1 LQRISVKV
9 IRRYSCKDNKQFVYY
24 AHISPFEKGMG
35 LQKARNRRL
44 VDRELFANVNEEID
58 TTAKMLYGYIK
69 SIGNKNNHYSIDK
82 TTTDQ

>member
-1 LQRISVKV
+1 
-9 IRRYSCKDNKQFVYY
+9 
-24 AHISPFEKGMG
+24 MG